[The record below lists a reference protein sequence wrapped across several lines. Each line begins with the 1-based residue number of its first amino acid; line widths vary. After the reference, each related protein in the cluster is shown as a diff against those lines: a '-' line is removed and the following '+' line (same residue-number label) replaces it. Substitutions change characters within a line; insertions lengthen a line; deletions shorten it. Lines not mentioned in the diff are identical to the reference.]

1 MINLKINGM
10 DVSVEEGTTILEAAK
25 KVNVSIPTLCHLDL
39 GKLGLANKEANC
51 RVCLV
56 EQIDNGKLVPS
67 CNTLCKNGM
76 DIRSDTMRV
85 VNSRRVNIELL
96 LSNHPKDCLVC
107 SANGECEL
115 QDLAN
120 LANIKRNRFE
130 GERIDY
136 DIDYSSYSIYRDP
149 NKCILCKRCTTMCNE
164 VQTVGTLTDVGR
176 GFSTVVGTAYLD
188 PMIETNCT
196 FCGQCLSVCPTCSLQ
211 IINNIQDVYDALT
224 DKSKTVIVQTA
235 PAVRVALG
243 EGFGMEAGTLVTGKM
258 VTALKMLG
266 FDYVFD
272 TNFAADLT
280 TMEEAKEFVD
290 RFTND
295 ENLPILTSCCPAWVK
310 FIEHNFHDL
319 LDIPST
325 CKSPHEMFGAV
336 AKTYFADKIGVKP
349 ENLVVVSVMPCVAKK
364 YESARPELSS
374 KAGHSDVDIV
384 ITTRELASIIKDF
397 SINFPELK
405 DSEFDDPLGQSTGA
419 GVIFGSSGGVLES
432 AVRTAYNMITGE
444 DLEAMEFHDL
454 KEIKGI
460 KEAEIDIKGKKI
472 NVAVASGL
480 GNARKLLEDIR
491 EDRNKYQ
498 IIEIMACPGGCVD
511 GGGQPRHH
519 GNTERIAKRTAAIY
533 QEDRNKELRHSYKNP
548 SIIQI
553 YEEFLD
559 HPGSDKAHELL
570 HAGFYSREHFKNV
583 TSEK

>member
-1 MINLKINGM
+1 
-10 DVSVEEGTTILEAAK
+10 
-25 KVNVSIPTLCHLDL
+25 
-39 GKLGLANKEANC
+39 
-51 RVCLV
+51 
-56 EQIDNGKLVPS
+56 
-67 CNTLCKNGM
+67 
-76 DIRSDTMRV
+76 
-85 VNSRRVNIELL
+85 
-96 LSNHPKDCLVC
+96 
-107 SANGECEL
+107 
-115 QDLAN
+115 
-120 LANIKRNRFE
+120 
-130 GERIDY
+130 
-136 DIDYSSYSIYRDP
+136 
-149 NKCILCKRCTTMCNE
+149 MCNE

-211 IINNIQDVYDALT
+211 IVSNIQDVYDALT

-280 TMEEAKEFVD
+280 T
-290 RFTND
+290 
-295 ENLPILTSCCPAWVK
+295 
-310 FIEHNFHDL
+310 
-319 LDIPST
+319 
-325 CKSPHEMFGAV
+325 
-336 AKTYFADKIGVKP
+336 
-349 ENLVVVSVMPCVAKK
+349 
-364 YESARPELSS
+364 
-374 KAGHSDVDIV
+374 
-384 ITTRELASIIKDF
+384 RELASMIKDF

-519 GNTERIAKRTAAIY
+519 GNTERIAKRTAAIH

>member
-85 VNSRRVNIELL
+85 VNSRRVNIELP

-136 DIDYSSYSIYRDP
+136 EIDYSSYSIYRDP

-211 IINNIQDVYDALT
+211 IVSNIQDVYDALT

-243 EGFGMEAGTLVTGKM
+243 DGFGMEAGTLVTGKM

-280 TMEEAKEFVD
+280 T
-290 RFTND
+290 
-295 ENLPILTSCCPAWVK
+295 
-310 FIEHNFHDL
+310 
-319 LDIPST
+319 
-325 CKSPHEMFGAV
+325 
-336 AKTYFADKIGVKP
+336 
-349 ENLVVVSVMPCVAKK
+349 
-364 YESARPELSS
+364 
-374 KAGHSDVDIV
+374 
-384 ITTRELASIIKDF
+384 RELASMIKDF

-519 GNTERIAKRTAAIY
+519 GNTERIAKRTAAIH

-553 YEEFLD
+553 YEEFLG